1 MIFRGIFRKFPEN
14 INKTLI
20 AARELSVKDS
30 CNVLCLFGFGKMD
43 KKMFYTTRKYTK
55 KVIFVRNYM
64 SRKKILIVM
73 AAGSGVRMGASVPK
87 QFLDLGGVPIL
98 RMTIEKFVK
107 AVPDIKVVTVLPK
120 DHLSFWK
127 EYCVSSDFSCP
138 QTLVMG
144 GFTRFHSVR
153 NALEKVPDGA
163 IVAIHDGVRPLLS
176 AELILRMFARME
188 SEGLRSLI
196 PVIPSV
202 DTLKVLDKV
211 RRENGQDVLVPA
223 VGESVDRS
231 RVFGAQT
238 PQMFLSKDI
247 KEAYSQ
253 PFDTAFTDD
262 ASVALKKGIPL
273 SFCEGER
280 YNFKLTSPEDLDLA
294 RLIISSSFRDR
305 C

>member
-1 MIFRGIFRKFPEN
+1 
-14 INKTLI
+14 
-20 AARELSVKDS
+20 
-30 CNVLCLFGFGKMD
+30 
-43 KKMFYTTRKYTK
+43 
-55 KVIFVRNYM
+55 
-64 SRKKILIVM
+64 M

-98 RMTIEKFVK
+98 RRTIEKFVN
-107 AVPDIKVVTVLPK
+107 AVPDIKVITVLPK
-120 DHLSFWK
+120 DHISFWK
-127 EYCVSSDFSCP
+127 EYCVSSDFTCP

-144 GFTRFHSVR
+144 GITRFHSVR
-153 NALEKVPDGA
+153 NALEKVPEGA

-176 AELILRMFARME
+176 TKMIQDMFARME
-188 SEGLRSLI
+188 SGVTRSLI
-196 PVIPSV
+196 PVVPSV

-211 RRENGQDVLVPA
+211 KDEEGTVSLVTA

-231 RVFGAQT
+231 RIFGAQT
-238 PQMFLSKDI
+238 PQMFLSEDI

-262 ASVALKKGIPL
+262 ASVAMKKRIPL

-294 RLIISSSFRDR
+294 RLIISSSSRNR
-305 C
+305 